1 MTPIKRNT
9 ETGMIGQEDQ
19 ARERSAL
26 KEQDMTSAIF
36 SGCIPALMTPC
47 KADRTPDFD
56 ALVAKAKALMAAG
69 MSAVVYCGSMGDWP
83 LLTDAERMQGVERLV
98 EAGIPVIVGTGA
110 VNSRLA
116 VAHAAH
122 AQKVGAKGLMV
133 IPRVLSRGP
142 SMAAQKAHFKA
153 ILSAAPD
160 LPAVIYNSPYY
171 GFATRADL
179 FFALRAEHPNL
190 VGFKEFGGP
199 SDMRY
204 AAENI
209 TSQDDDVSL
218 MVGVDTAVFH
228 GFVNCGATGAI
239 TGIGNVLPKEVLNLV
254 ALCEA
259 AAKGDAQARTR
270 ALELEAALG
279 VLSSFDEGPDLVLYF
294 KHMLVLKGESE
305 YSLNF
310 YETDELSPSQ
320 RGYVE
325 AQFTLFNSW
334 YADWSKLPGA
344 LAA

>member
-1 MTPIKRNT
+1 MA
-9 ETGMIGQEDQ
+9 Q
-19 ARERSAL
+19 
-26 KEQDMTSAIF
+26 IF

-47 KADRTPDFD
+47 KEDRTPDYD
-56 ALVAKAKALMAAG
+56 ALVKKAQELIAAG

-83 LLTDAERMQGVERLV
+83 LLTDDQRMEGVERLTK
-98 EAGIPVIVGTGA
+98 AGIPVIVGTGA
-110 VNSRLA
+110 VNTRQA

-133 IPRVLSRGP
+133 IPRVLSRG
-142 SMAAQKAHFKA
+142 SVISAQKAHFKA

-179 FFALRAEHPNL
+179 FFALRSEHPNL

-199 SDMRY
+199 ADMRY

-209 TSQDDDVSL
+209 TSRDDEVTL

-239 TGIGNVLPKEVLNLV
+239 TGIGNVLPKEVLHLC
-254 ALCEA
+254 ALSKA
-259 AAKGDAQARTR
+259 AAKGDFEARR
-270 ALELEAALG
+270 LALELEAALA

-294 KHMLVLKGESE
+294 KHMMVLKGDKE
-305 YSLNF
+305 YTLHFN
-310 YETDELSPSQ
+310 ETDALSDSQ

-325 AQFTLFNSW
+325 QQFKLFNKW
-334 YADWSKLPGA
+334 YAGWSKSLQPEYKM
-344 LAA
+344 AA